1 MNKPLL
7 GSLVAATL
15 LLGNA
20 NAATMFERFEAMELE
35 MKRLQTELADLKA
48 EKASV
53 QEETPAARD
62 DDDEDDES
70 EDDADEAEG
79 EEPDDDGEDEEQ
91 GEYDEDDAEDDEESI
106 EDMVAELQEEVMDL
120 TKATSGNH
128 LKLSV
133 DFRTSYDA
141 VKYDM
146 VGNQAMQMAPSN
158 WFPGAVGAG
167 PGGGP
172 NTPGATIIPD
182 TTFVSPSGQVAT
194 VPKTNKNNDIL
205 TNRLWLNMNW
215 QANENISFTGQLSYN
230 KTYGARSGDTGQG
243 NSFEDF
249 DWFVNE
255 NPNRDGIVR
264 VKSAYFLYRNDTFIG
279 TDIPWT
285 FSIGRRPSTNGHLIN
300 MRDDDPAASPTGHS
314 INVEFDGVSAKFGL
328 ENLTGVEGMYVKL
341 CAGQG
346 TTNGNEKF
354 TGNGASYADN
364 LDEAVKDIHLAGF
377 IFVPYDDGQY
387 SVGTQFY
394 GASNLPGLDI
404 NQGRHNGA
412 LGIAQ
417 VTGQFGDTLNVGLG
431 TVQNKL
437 TTVGDIYNGS
447 MYVKVDGIGDEWT
460 DFLDDTTFFVSG
472 SMSRTHP
479 DDTKDVFGQQKQ
491 MLGSTDMQNGYS
503 YWVGTQMPSLISE
516 DGRMGFEF
524 NHGSKY
530 WRPLTYGED
539 TLVGS
544 KMAVRGNAYE
554 AYFTEPLIDDI
565 LSLQIRYTYLDYDYT
580 GSNGFFG
587 TAAGGAVAIEDIPES
602 NTGSYV
608 DKAQDIRVYL
618 RYRY

>member
-20 NAATMFERFEAMELE
+20 SAATMFERFEAMELE

-48 EKASV
+48 EKAKADES
-53 QEETPAARD
+53 PAARGED
-62 DDDEDDES
+62 EEDDQEADV
-70 EDDADEAEG
+70 EDDEG
-79 EEPDDDGEDEEQ
+79 EEPDEEAADAQEGEE
-91 GEYDEDDAEDDEESI
+91 GEYDEDDAEDDDEESI
-106 EDMVAELQEEVMDL
+106 EDIVAELQEEVMDL

-133 DFRTSYDA
+133 DFRSSIDS

-146 VGNQAMQMAPSN
+146 AGDSTAVLVPSN
-158 WFPGAVGAG
+158 FMPTSGVTAG
-167 PGGGP
+167 
-172 NTPGATIIPD
+172 TPGAIIPD
-182 TTFVSPSGQVAT
+182 TTFISPTGATQNVASSH
-194 VPKTNKNNDIL
+194 KNNDIM
-205 TNRLWLNMNW
+205 TNRLWLNMSW
-215 QANENISFTGQLSYN
+215 QANENISFTGQLAYN
-230 KTYGARSGDTGQG
+230 KTYGARTGNEG
-243 NSFEDF
+243 AGASFENF

-255 NPNRDGIVR
+255 NANGDSTVR
-264 VKSAYFLYRNDTFIG
+264 VKSAYFFYRNDTFVG

-314 INVEFDGVSAKFGL
+314 INVEFDGISAKFGL
-328 ENLTGVEGMYVKL
+328 ENVTGIEGMYVKL

-346 TTNGNEKF
+346 ATNANEKF
-354 TGNGASYADN
+354 SSNGTSYADN

-387 SVGTQFY
+387 SIGTQFY
-394 GASNLPGLDI
+394 GASNLPGVAVLTDFASA
-404 NQGRHNGA
+404 N
-412 LGIAQ
+412 
-417 VTGQFGDTLNVGLG
+417 VTGQFGDTLTVGQG
-431 TVQNKL
+431 TIQNSL
-437 TTVGDIYNGS
+437 DVVGDIYNGS
-447 MYVKVDGIGDEWT
+447 MYVKVDGIGDEWS

-479 DDTKDVFGQQKQ
+479 DDAKDVFGQQKK
-491 MLGSTDMQNGYS
+491 MLGSVDMENGYS
-503 YWVGTQMPSLISE
+503 YWIGTQMPSLISE

-544 KMAVRGNAYE
+544 KIAVRGNAYE

-587 TAAGGAVAIEDIPES
+587 SAFGGATAIDS
-602 NTGSYV
+602 LSSSTLDNSGSYV
-608 DKAQDIRVYL
+608 DTAQDIRVYL